1 MRSPETGSDESCTAC
16 QRRVP
21 GAEERKQ
28 TMFSRNAEGF
38 VCTSLAVR
46 VVVAHTPSRDFR
58 LDSHTKGK
66 TKEKETAVYTT
77 LSKT

>member
-1 MRSPETGSDESCTAC
+1 MNPVQHVRGVYQRPKNESKPCLVEMQEGS
-16 QRRVP
+16 
-21 GAEERKQ
+21 
-28 TMFSRNAEGF
+28 